1 MGKVD
6 DLSGLKENVV
16 VGRLIPAG
24 TGLAYHQSRQRKA
37 QNTAAQSTQVDELLA
52 TVSDEPVVSEEALS
66 VEDSFAKA
74 FANELGSQE

>member
-37 QNTAAQSTQVDELLA
+37 QNTSASIAQVDELLA

-74 FANELGSQE
+74 FADELGSQE